1 MNVGDESFSLFET
14 QMVKPSHEVIT
25 ISSQEDVEVLKE
37 KPVVT
42 KTPSSKK
49 KPAIESDS
57 DFEKIAVGHESTD
70 TDDFVRP
77 IITTRSGR
85 LAHGKQGTILPAKK
99 IKKAPGI
106 DSANLL
112 SNERAPKKAKKW
124 SQPVEQ
130 LRPVEYSNIQNA
142 RLLKDFMLSK
152 HAIQKYKVCVLLDLT
167 SFANILDV

>member
-1 MNVGDESFSLFET
+1 MKPFPCLRPKWLSLI
-14 QMVKPSHEVIT
+14 KVIT

-42 KTPSSKK
+42 KTPSSKM

-77 IITTRSGR
+77 IITTRYGR
-85 LAHGKQGTILPAKK
+85 LAHGNQGINFPPKK
-99 IKKAPGI
+99 KKKAHGI
-106 DSANLL
+106 DSTNLM

-130 LRPVEYSNIQNA
+130 LRPVEYSNIQNS

-152 HAIQKYKVCVLLDLT
+152 HAIQKYKECVLLDLT